1 MPIAFP
7 CLVWHEQ
14 HPIPS
19 KTSVYHLVMLVYLQP
34 PTKCAPWF
42 LFPTKLCSCGFASA
56 SYTHPFLLA
65 KEVNVISN
73 HKPKLVLS
81 RHSPSWWDYEDLVV
95 LDRCGGDQRYH
106 DPLYMD
112 VLVVEP
118 LLSCYEI
125 RLCFLVDTEIS
136 ALMLC
141 LPKTITSVLFIGFRH
156 MSNRRKTEKVLY
168 NFVI

>member
-1 MPIAFP
+1 
-7 CLVWHEQ
+7 
-14 HPIPS
+14 
-19 KTSVYHLVMLVYLQP
+19 
-34 PTKCAPWF
+34 
-42 LFPTKLCSCGFASA
+42 
-56 SYTHPFLLA
+56 
-65 KEVNVISN
+65 
-73 HKPKLVLS
+73 
-81 RHSPSWWDYEDLVV
+81 
-95 LDRCGGDQRYH
+95 
-106 DPLYMD
+106 
-112 VLVVEP
+112 VVEP